1 MSKDKSQQ
9 KKKGMSKKQRTPG
22 YGLRH
27 LDDNM
32 TKRAIRVYHH
42 VHYFEMRRQARIGAA
57 AFDPSEAKDVAE
69 VHATAEA
76 KRCAS
81 AHGVVVEA
89 RLQRWLK
96 S

>member
-1 MSKDKSQQ
+1 MSEKKSGQQ
-9 KKKGMSKKQRTPG
+9 KTKGMDKHQRERG

-32 TKRAIRVYHH
+32 TKRVIRVYKR
-42 VHYFEMRRQARIGAA
+42 VHYFEMRRQKRLGELVGDLPFHVADEHAA
-57 AFDPSEAKDVAE
+57 
-69 VHATAEA
+69 TEA